1 MTNVEMVTVVTRRI
15 KDLHLEIARTW
26 GVAPDVITEVLAGA
40 TFGLGVTMV
49 FECGH
54 DEEQILAMV
63 RDLVT
68 ELSASPTERG
78 AS

>member
-1 MTNVEMVTVVTRRI
+1 MTNVELVTAATQRI

-26 GVAPDVITEVLAGA
+26 GAAPDVITEVLAGA
-40 TFGLGVTMV
+40 TFGLGVTMM

-54 DEEQILAMV
+54 DEEQIVATV